1 MPIIKSTNRHRTTYQ
16 SLLVSA
22 LLVVCNLSVPQV
34 QADVSANVGYA
45 SEYYF
50 RGILQK
56 ESSASAGLDY
66 SAGDFSLGTW
76 AADVG
81 DGLEVDLYGSYGF
94 TFSEDFSA
102 SVGFTGYYYTGEFDD
117 TYEEIN
123 LGLAYKFIAIDY
135 AVGGWDGG
143 DATSDDYDYLAITL
157 SHEGFYGK
165 YATFG
170 DEFDGDYF
178 EFGYGTTVGGFDTS
192 IALIIS
198 SDELSDQLD
207 SNGNP
212 TESEALVFSLAKSFD
227 L

>member
-1 MPIIKSTNRHRTTYQ
+1 MQIIKSTTT
-16 SLLVSA
+16 A
-22 LLVVCNLSVPQV
+22 LCFAATLASSIVLPQTAI
-34 QADVSANVGYA
+34 ADVSANVGYA

-56 ESSASAGLDY
+56 SSSASAGLDY
-66 SAGDFSLGTW
+66 SQGDLTLGTW

-81 DGLEVDLYGSYGF
+81 DGLEIDLYGSYGF
-94 TFSEDFSA
+94 KFSEDFSA

-123 LGLAYKFIAIDY
+123 LGFAYKILSVDY
-135 AVGGWDGG
+135 AKGGWDGG

-157 SHEGFYGK
+157 SHDNFYGK

-178 EFGYGTTVGGFDTS
+178 EFGYATTIGGFDTS
-192 IALIIS
+192 IALIFS

-207 SNGNP
+207 SFGNP
-212 TESEALVFSLAKSFD
+212 TESEALVFSLAKTFE